1 MNTKA
6 VQMIV
11 IPAHEQLDHTVQ
23 IGNRQAISQP
33 DPAPNRRVNIPKQHL
48 QPQQQRRVLRAH
60 SPTTLPALPPEWDG
74 LLGIEDDEHAVVP
87 DGRRDRAP
95 AAQFRHDLFG
105 DPGYG
110 SLGCL
115 TKRVETAVGQHIA
128 HRRSPA
134 QAASGPDQRN
144 PRARLRCSDRPAYSG

>member
-60 SPTTLPALPPEWDG
+60 SPTIAQHFRLCPRNGMGSSGSKMTNTPWCRMG
-74 LLGIEDDEHAVVP
+74 GVT
-87 DGRRDRAP
+87 AP
-95 AAQFRHDLFG
+95 Q
-105 DPGYG
+105 
-110 SLGCL
+110 
-115 TKRVETAVGQHIA
+115 
-128 HRRSPA
+128 RRSFAMTSSATPA
-134 QAASGPDQRN
+134 TDRWAASP
-144 PRARLRCSDRPAYSG
+144 SV